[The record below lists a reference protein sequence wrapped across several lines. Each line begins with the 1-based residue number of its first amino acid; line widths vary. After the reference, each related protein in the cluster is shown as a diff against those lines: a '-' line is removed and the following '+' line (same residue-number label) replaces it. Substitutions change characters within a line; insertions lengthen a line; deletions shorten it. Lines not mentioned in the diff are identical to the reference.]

1 MRARAFLPAVAFAV
15 GCALV
20 AGVRPQ
26 RVTPLA
32 QPLATIPAHLAG
44 MNGFD
49 RTIAAEEQQVAGMS
63 QYLFRLFARADSTL
77 AFTMYVGYYDSQVTG
92 RTIHSPKNCLPGAG
106 WEVILNERT
115 TVDVAGAPQEVNRAL
130 LANDGAQAVVYY
142 WYQGRGRV
150 AANEYRVKWDLLRDA
165 ALHGRTEE
173 ALVRLIVPVREGGAL
188 AGGWGPVQ
196 LEADSLARRAA
207 AELIP
212 AVAVVVPAWGARAEA
227 VAGDAIPQGTLSL
240 ARRD

>member
-1 MRARAFLPAVAFAV
+1 MAFAV

-26 RVTPLA
+26 RPTPLA
-32 QPLATIPAHLAG
+32 RPLATIPMQLAG
-44 MNGFD
+44 MTGFE
-49 RTIAAEEQQVAGMS
+49 RRIAEEEQRVAGMS
-63 QYLFRLFARADSTL
+63 QYVFRLFARADSTL

-106 WEVILNERT
+106 WEVILTERT
-115 TVDVAGAPQEVNRAL
+115 AIDVGGTTREVNRAL

-165 ALHGRTEE
+165 ALRGRTEE

-188 AGGWGPVQ
+188 AGGWGPAQ

-212 AVAVVVPAWGARAEA
+212 AVEHVVPAWGSRAVPVATA
-227 VAGDAIPQGTLSL
+227 VRAAVRAD
-240 ARRD
+240 